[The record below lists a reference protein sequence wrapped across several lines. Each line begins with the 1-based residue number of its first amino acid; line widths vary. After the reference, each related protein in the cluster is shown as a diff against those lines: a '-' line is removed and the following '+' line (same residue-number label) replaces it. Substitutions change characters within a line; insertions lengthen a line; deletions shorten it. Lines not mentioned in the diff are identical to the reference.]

1 MAKIIN
7 ISGKATSVLE
17 QLALAHS
24 MLDRGDA
31 ENCLIYLNDCGCTG
45 SDAEMLRGKA
55 FSMMRNATLSDLA
68 YFKAIRSYL
77 VNGGK
82 IKDAYIAPALRGVVS
97 NCFDLKKYEAASY
110 YLSLSRR
117 KRAEDRQSVSTVEN
131 ILADISVGE
140 KAAMASEDD
149 VADDIFPDSAL
160 VAELGDVKKQIAKKK
175 YGKAVALLRKM
186 LQKCPPE
193 FRVTLMLMI
202 AKCLFDGG
210 DYEGCTA
217 ECREVLEL
225 VPGHTRARC
234 LMCRSAHFRG
244 DDEAA
249 AEYARALAD
258 DGGIEDNDDIYDI
271 AELFIELKFYE
282 LMLTY
287 AERLRELDDEDYLF
301 VKIYALAL
309 HLNGRRDEARKMIA
323 RQAAMFG
330 RADDARF
337 LLHYM
342 RHYPDAEIY
351 PELESF
357 YPDEMDREMNV
368 GLSACRAAAEK
379 TDDDGDIAHFV
390 EILDEN
396 ELALDYIARYGATT
410 DDGNW
415 DYLAVCEE
423 IAANSDKLPPRL
435 VSVLEDRLL
444 DEDLSSDIREL
455 TMHALMSDPTRNF
468 IYYVAGARLYRMDVS
483 VPDELLDLP
492 EKYAALMDAFN
503 LIKCKLAI
511 KGRHEP
517 RKLDDAAR
525 YLAKAVKKYKVA
537 DKISAPIVYVKM
549 FKFFCDNY
557 DFDNGDELAKACCA
571 VDKIDAEVDI
581 DDLYYY

>member
-1 MAKIIN
+1 
-7 ISGKATSVLE
+7 
-17 QLALAHS
+17 
-24 MLDRGDA
+24 
-31 ENCLIYLNDCGCTG
+31 
-45 SDAEMLRGKA
+45 
-55 FSMMRNATLSDLA
+55 
-68 YFKAIRSYL
+68 
-77 VNGGK
+77 
-82 IKDAYIAPALRGVVS
+82 
-97 NCFDLKKYEAASY
+97 
-110 YLSLSRR
+110 
-117 KRAEDRQSVSTVEN
+117 
-131 ILADISVGE
+131 
-140 KAAMASEDD
+140 
-149 VADDIFPDSAL
+149 
-160 VAELGDVKKQIAKKK
+160 
-175 YGKAVALLRKM
+175 
-186 LQKCPPE
+186 
-193 FRVTLMLMI
+193 
-202 AKCLFDGG
+202 
-210 DYEGCTA
+210 
-217 ECREVLEL
+217 
-225 VPGHTRARC
+225 
-234 LMCRSAHFRG
+234 MCRSAHFRG

-379 TDDDGDIAHFV
+379 TDDDGDIARFV

-444 DEDLSSDIREL
+444 DEDLSPDIREL

-468 IYYVAGARLYRMDVS
+468 IYYVAGARLYRTDVS